1 VVTRLKMKTLLA
13 STLMVA
19 GPVVGVA
26 FAADSTEVKNV
37 AAGTALA
44 GDTTNSTEQS
54 TGQSTAQ
61 DAELIEAVVLGSR
74 RSQRTVAEAAVP
86 VDVISSSELVHQ
98 GDRNLLDVLASSAPS
113 FNVSREAISDAATMV
128 RPFSLRGLPSD
139 STLVLVNGKRQHRGA
154 VIGEFVAGVQR
165 GAQGVDLYALP
176 GIALARVELLR
187 DGSSAQYG
195 SDAIAGVINLVLAD
209 RPTARA
215 VDLQWGRYY
224 RGDGA
229 IANIGAQLGF
239 ALGAEGGLTL
249 SAEWRDAR
257 PTSRGLQDPA
267 AAALTAA
274 GVPGVPNPAAV
285 WGNPRGNDDYKLVAN
300 GHVAVGSAEAY
311 LFGNYASRAVDG
323 SFFYR
328 NPIGRSGVY
337 TNDGGQTLLV
347 GDLTPTD
354 GVACPVVPIV
364 GGKPEATG
372 LAALTNNP
380 ACFAFNER
388 YPGGF
393 TPRFGGTVEDYSA
406 VAGVRGELANGWR
419 YDLSGSIGQNGIQLG
434 IHNTV
439 NASMGPNSPADFQLG
454 QQVQREEL
462 LNLDLHHSLEIGW
475 QGPLSVAFGLQQHN
489 ESFRIVAGEPASYT
503 RGPLALQGFSAGSNG
518 FQGFAPDTAG
528 ITRRRSHGVYLDL
541 EGNPTETLLV
551 AAAVR
556 GEKFSDFGQAFT
568 AKGSGR
574 FEFMPGWAVRGSVGT
589 GFRAPTVGQTA
600 LRRTSTS
607 FAGGQLVENLVLP
620 PTNPVASL
628 LGGSPLQPER
638 SRHLGFGLVG
648 EMGAATLTLDAF
660 RIAIRDRLALT
671 QRIVGAAER
680 AVLLQQGIAD
690 AATISSVQFFAN
702 EVDTTTRGVDLVV
715 NLPLRNRL
723 GKSSLTL
730 AQNFTSTRVTRRG
743 SALTPLLALEIER
756 AEPRQRTT
764 LTAVQ
769 SAGDF
774 SFTLRANHYGRY
786 TELLFTDESLLFES
800 PSATVVDAEISYAA
814 PRGVNVVLGAK
825 NLFNRYP
832 AENPFG
838 RQPGFLGAIYPL
850 TSPFGYNGG
859 FAYLRLEWSPRR

>member
-1 VVTRLKMKTLLA
+1 MVTQLKMKTLLA
-13 STLMVA
+13 GALMVS
-19 GPVVGVA
+19 GTVGGVA
-26 FAADSTEVKNV
+26 FAAGSEAVATDTEITEV
-37 AAGTALA
+37 
-44 GDTTNSTEQS
+44 
-54 TGQSTAQ
+54 
-61 DAELIEAVVLGSR
+61 VVLGSR

-86 VDVISSSELVHQ
+86 VDVISASEVGHQ

-113 FNVSREAISDAATMV
+113 FNVSREAINDTATMV

-154 VIGEFVAGVQR
+154 VIGEFVSGVQR

-176 GIALARVELLR
+176 GIALAQVELLR

-209 RPTARA
+209 NPTARK

-239 ALGAEGGLTL
+239 ALGAEGGMTL

-267 AAALTAA
+267 ATALTAA
-274 GVPGVPNPAAV
+274 GLPGVPNPAVV
-285 WGNPRGNDDYKLVAN
+285 WGSPRGNDDYKLVAN
-300 GHVAVGSAEAY
+300 GHMALGSAEAY

-328 NPIGRSGVY
+328 NPIRRTGVFS
-337 TNDGGQTLLV
+337 NDGGQTLLV

-354 GVACPVVPIV
+354 GVTCPAVPIV
-364 GGKPEATG
+364 GGKPEAAA
-372 LAALTNNP
+372 LAAVASNP
-380 ACFAFNER
+380 ACFVFNQR

-406 VAGVRGELANGWR
+406 VAGIRGEFANGWR
-419 YDLSGSIGQNGIQLG
+419 YDLSGSVGQNGIKLG
-434 IHNTV
+434 ISNTV
-439 NASMGPNSPADFQLG
+439 NASMGPASPADFQLG

-462 LNLDLHHSLEIGW
+462 LNLDLHHDLEIGW

-518 FQGFAPDTAG
+518 FQGFSPDTAG
-528 ITRRRSHGVYLDL
+528 ITRRRSHGAYLDL

-574 FEFMPGWAVRGSVGT
+574 FEFTSGWAVRGSLGT

-648 EMGAATLTLDAF
+648 EIGAATLTLDAF
-660 RIAIRDRLALT
+660 RIAIRDRLAFT
-671 QRIVGAAER
+671 QRLVSDDER
-680 AVLLQQGIAD
+680 SRLVQLGIAD
-690 AATISSVQFFAN
+690 ASTISSVQFFSN
-702 EVDTTTRGVDLVV
+702 EVDTTTRGLDFVL
-715 NLPLRNRL
+715 NLPTQNQL
-723 GKSSLTL
+723 GKGLLTL

-769 SAGDF
+769 SIGDF

-786 TELLFTDESLLFES
+786 TELLFTDETLLFES
-800 PSATVVDAEISYAA
+800 PGSMVVDAEVSYAA
-814 PRGVNVVLGAK
+814 PKGVNVVLGAK

-850 TSPFGYNGG
+850 TSPYGYNGG

>member
-1 VVTRLKMKTLLA
+1 MVTRLKTTALLA
-13 STLMVA
+13 SALMVSGA
-19 GPVVGVA
+19 VGGVA
-26 FAADSTEVKNV
+26 SAASTPAESNV
-37 AAGTALA
+37 AL
-44 GDTTNSTEQS
+44 DTTNANGNTNATTPDTEI
-54 TGQSTAQ
+54 T
-61 DAELIEAVVLGSR
+61 EVVVLGSR

-86 VDVISSSELVHQ
+86 VDVISASEVGHQ

-113 FNVSREAISDAATMV
+113 FNVSREAINDTATMV

-154 VIGEFVAGVQR
+154 VIGEFVSGVQR

-176 GIALARVELLR
+176 GIALAQVELLR

-209 RPTARA
+209 NPTARK

-229 IANIGAQLGF
+229 IATLSTQLGF

-274 GVPGVPNPAAV
+274 GLPGVPNPAVV
-285 WGNPRGNDDYKLVAN
+285 WGSPRGNDDYKLVAN
-300 GHVAVGSAEAY
+300 GHVAVDSAEAY

-328 NPIGRSGVY
+328 NPIRRTGVFS
-337 TNDGGQTLLV
+337 NDGGQTLLV

-354 GVACPVVPIV
+354 GVTCPAVPIV
-364 GGKPEATG
+364 GGKPEAAA
-372 LAALTNNP
+372 LAAVASNP
-380 ACFAFNER
+380 ACFVFNQR

-406 VAGVRGELANGWR
+406 VAGIRGEFANGWR
-419 YDLSGSIGQNGIQLG
+419 YDLSGSVGQNGIKLG
-434 IHNTV
+434 ISNTV
-439 NASMGPNSPADFQLG
+439 NASMGPASPADFQLG

-462 LNLDLHHSLEIGW
+462 LNLDLHHDLEIGW

-518 FQGFAPDTAG
+518 FQGFSPDTAG
-528 ITRRRSHGVYLDL
+528 ITRRRSHGAYLDL

-574 FEFMPGWAVRGSVGT
+574 FEFTPGWAVRGSLGT

-648 EMGAATLTLDAF
+648 EIGAATLTLDAF
-660 RIAIRDRLALT
+660 RIAIRDRLAFT
-671 QRIVGAAER
+671 QRLVSDDER
-680 AVLLQQGIAD
+680 SRLVQLGIAD
-690 AATISSVQFFAN
+690 ASTISSVQFFSN
-702 EVDTTTRGVDLVV
+702 EVDTTTRGLDFVL
-715 NLPLRNRL
+715 NLPTQNRL
-723 GKSSLTL
+723 GRGSLTL

-774 SFTLRANHYGRY
+774 TFTLRANHYGKY

-800 PSATVVDAEISYAA
+800 PSSTVVDAEVSYAA
-814 PRGVNVVLGAK
+814 PKGVNVVLGAK

>member
-1 VVTRLKMKTLLA
+1 MVTRLKTKALLA
-13 STLMVA
+13 GALMVSGA
-19 GPVVGVA
+19 VGGVA
-26 FAADSTEVKNV
+26 SAAT
-37 AAGTALA
+37 TATVA
-44 GDTTNSTEQS
+44 GD
-54 TGQSTAQ
+54 
-61 DAELIEAVVLGSR
+61 AEVNEVVVLGSR

-86 VDVISSSELVHQ
+86 VDVISASEVGHQ

-113 FNVSREAISDAATMV
+113 FNVSREAINDTATMV

-139 STLVLVNGKRQHRGA
+139 STLVLVNGKRHHRGA
-154 VIGEFVAGVQR
+154 VIGEFVSGVQR

-176 GIALARVELLR
+176 GIALEQVELLR

-209 RPTARA
+209 NPTARK

-229 IANIGAQLGF
+229 IATLSTQLGF

-274 GVPGVPNPAAV
+274 GLPGVPNPAVV

-300 GHVAVGSAEAY
+300 GHLAVGSAEAY

-328 NPIGRSGVY
+328 NPLGRTGVFS
-337 TNDGGQTLLV
+337 NDGGQTLLV

-364 GGKPEATG
+364 GGKPEAVA
-372 LAALTNNP
+372 LAAVASNP
-380 ACFAFNER
+380 ACFVFNQR

-406 VAGVRGELANGWR
+406 VAGIRGEFANGWR
-419 YDLSGSIGQNGIQLG
+419 YDLSGSVGQNGIKLG
-434 IHNTV
+434 ISNTV
-439 NASMGPNSPADFQLG
+439 NASMGPASPADFQLG

-462 LNLDLHHSLEIGW
+462 LNLDLHRNVEIGW
-475 QGPLSVAFGLQQHN
+475 QSPLSVAFGLQQHN
-489 ESFRIVAGEPASYT
+489 ESFRIVAGEPASYA

-518 FQGFAPDTAG
+518 FQGFSPDTAG
-528 ITRRRSHGVYLDL
+528 VTHRRSRGVYLDL
-541 EGNPTETLLV
+541 EGNPTEKWLV

-648 EMGAATLTLDAF
+648 EVGTATMTLDVF
-660 RIAIRDRLALT
+660 RIAIRDRLAFT
-671 QRIVGAAER
+671 QRLVSDDER
-680 AVLLQQGIAD
+680 SRLVQLGIAD
-690 AATISSVQFFAN
+690 ASTISSVQFFSN
-702 EVDTTTRGVDLVV
+702 EVDTTTRGLDFVL
-715 NLPLRNRL
+715 NLPTQNRL
-723 GKSSLTL
+723 GKGSLTL

-743 SALTPLLALEIER
+743 TALTPLLALEMER

-769 SAGDF
+769 SVGDF

-786 TELLFTDESLLFES
+786 TELLFTDETLLFES
-800 PSATVVDAEISYAA
+800 PGSLVVDAEVSYAA
-814 PRGVNVVLGAK
+814 PKGVNVVLGAK
-825 NLFNRYP
+825 NLFDRYP